1 VSTSLSA
8 VARYLVLEEAAMAGP
23 RTSFVVL
30 VLAACAA
37 GAFCSLLRPAADA
50 PIELRVDDLV
60 KVQGGQMVLVLAER
74 NGERRLPVPLPGAQ
88 AAQILAAVAGRG
100 GLVPAAVESL
110 GGRVVDASIDDVSAD
125 GLLRGHLTLAAGS
138 REVRVEAPLG
148 EALALALEAGA
159 PILVDAALLEAASI
173 TPSEL
178 RGRRAQTWK
187 REAAP
192 GPVLGI

>member
-1 VSTSLSA
+1 
-8 VARYLVLEEAAMAGP
+8 MAGP

-37 GAFCSLLRPAADA
+37 GAFCSLLRPAADDA

-60 KVQGGQMVLVLAER
+60 KVHGGQVVLVLVER

-88 AAQILAAVAGRG
+88 AAQILAALDGRG

-110 GGRVVDASIDDVSAD
+110 GGRVLDASIDDVSAD

-178 RGRRAQTWK
+178 RGRRARTWK
-187 REAAP
+187 SEAPPA
-192 GPVLGI
+192 PVLGI